1 MQSDVAVEGNV
12 ITGTLHKLTSGQLV
26 TDWGEGYFIALK
38 FDDFSTGLTY
48 SNVKVGLHNSAGA
61 GLQTLDS
68 DKDGVFKISD
78 KYNQKFMI
86 VQEKDGESRTQY
98 FDLSGLTLSDE

>member
-38 FDDFSTGLTY
+38 FDDFSSGLTY
-48 SNVKVGLHNSAGA
+48 SDVKVGLHNSEGA

-78 KYNQKFMI
+78 KYNQKLMI

-98 FDLSGLTLSDE
+98 FDLSSLTLSDE